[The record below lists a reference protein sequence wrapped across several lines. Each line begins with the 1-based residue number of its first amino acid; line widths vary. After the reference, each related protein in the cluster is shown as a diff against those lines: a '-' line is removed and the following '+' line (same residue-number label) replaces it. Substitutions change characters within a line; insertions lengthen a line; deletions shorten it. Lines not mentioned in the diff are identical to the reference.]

1 MYPHS
6 CLGCLRQ
13 DEELPR
19 GDPHPLIFFL
29 LPLSSFF
36 LLMGRLSG
44 AHQTTF
50 HSVNCIVFDLPTQQ
64 IHTNHVRRYLWGIIC
79 LVSYRNFESCD
90 SIQMGAFSGCKGG
103 GKKECQNA
111 GIIKI
116 WISKQF
122 PEFPNFIHE
131 VREVCSEWNPLISL
145 LLARKRWKVQ
155 VLTVSVLFLGECESN
170 TRRKCTIPL
179 PASWSIILG
188 GRTEAVS
195 RSQLS
200 THL

>member
-1 MYPHS
+1 
-6 CLGCLRQ
+6 
-13 DEELPR
+13 
-19 GDPHPLIFFL
+19 
-29 LPLSSFF
+29 
-36 LLMGRLSG
+36 
-44 AHQTTF
+44 
-50 HSVNCIVFDLPTQQ
+50 
-64 IHTNHVRRYLWGIIC
+64 
-79 LVSYRNFESCD
+79 
-90 SIQMGAFSGCKGG
+90 MGAFSGCRGG

-170 TRRKCTIPL
+170 TRRKWTIPS

-188 GRTEAVS
+188 GRTEAGEQKPAFNTPLRQEGYFTGKTSAAKLGKIKIINVFS
-195 RSQLS
+195 KAAQKGHPQTSSGQQHPCPRPLA
-200 THL
+200 HLTQWNMWTSPRPMEQTG